1 MIWRPKL
8 DNEAAMRVSLARED
22 YASGLFFKLEVK
34 QTLTGLKIKK
44 LNGAGQNVDILV
56 GLTGGAT
63 AALANLNDEKRW
75 MGHNQGTCALNNTRT
90 SHVSLD
96 LEFWP

>member
-44 LNGAGQNVDILV
+44 LNGAGQNVNVLV
-56 GLTGGAT
+56 GLAGGAT
-63 AALANLNDEKRW
+63 AALADLNDKKE
-75 MGHNQGTCALNNTRT
+75 MDG
-90 SHVSLD
+90 
-96 LEFWP
+96 P